1 MNSRSYYTD
10 LISRLQGL
18 KNTLPEGL
26 SEQERQQ
33 VASRISLMQSQ
44 ARVILAAL
52 EQNEDRHCT
61 TERLRCPDPG
71 AAGGTLQPKHRPGY
85 TSGSTGQSGPAGS
98 VV

>member
-33 VASRISLMQSQ
+33 VASRISLMQFQ

-52 EQNEDRHCT
+52 EQNEDRH
-61 TERLRCPDPG
+61 
-71 AAGGTLQPKHRPGY
+71 
-85 TSGSTGQSGPAGS
+85 
-98 VV
+98 

>member
-33 VASRISLMQSQ
+33 VASRIS
-44 ARVILAAL
+44 
-52 EQNEDRHCT
+52 
-61 TERLRCPDPG
+61 
-71 AAGGTLQPKHRPGY
+71 
-85 TSGSTGQSGPAGS
+85 
-98 VV
+98 